1 MTQISSFGPTQGFG
15 ESTASVS
22 TGAAAW
28 LLAKVRQPDVIV
40 VLAFSAIGL
49 TLMIVAALTLPGFS
63 SSLAEASA
71 IVGP

>member
-15 ESTASVS
+15 ESASSVS
-22 TGAAAW
+22 TGVAGW
-28 LLAKVRQPDVIV
+28 LFSKIRQPDVIV